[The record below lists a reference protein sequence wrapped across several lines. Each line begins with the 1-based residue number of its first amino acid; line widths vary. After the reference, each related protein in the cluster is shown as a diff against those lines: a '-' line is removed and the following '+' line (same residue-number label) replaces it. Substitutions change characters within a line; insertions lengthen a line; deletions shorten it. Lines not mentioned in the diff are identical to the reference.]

1 MNEIGFGVLL
11 RCGQLV
17 IEASLTLIVGVVVAG
32 VLRRMLGPAGTRHL
46 FGTGIKG
53 LFRGWL
59 AGVLLPVCSLGVI
72 PVAREMRR
80 AGVPGGTVLSFVLA
94 APLLNPISFLYGLT
108 LADPMTIL
116 TFCGFSLL
124 LSTAAGFLWDRVFA
138 GPSDVSE
145 SSERAAL
152 ADAEPLPVYG
162 IKRILSVAVTA
173 IRELTGRDLTYY
185 AMGIFG
191 SALLAGIIPN
201 ASLQNTMK
209 HDDLIS
215 PVLMTLIAVPL
226 FSSPLSG
233 MMKIGLMFD
242 HGNSVGAAFVLF
254 SLGIGTCLGTLLWL
268 ALDFR
273 FQRILPWF
281 LSYVAIILGLAYVTQ
296 PLLDDPRRERI
307 AHTHAFDD
315 YSNPF
320 SSGMGNLEL
329 VLAKW
334 KEKFTPLER
343 PAVYGLAVMFVL
355 GIALRLSRCDGRI
368 EQWLTTPAPKREGKV
383 PQFDVI
389 VPGSVLAGVAIS
401 GLIVFSMASAFLYYP
416 DREQCFAEMVAIH
429 ADAMLAVRTNR
440 PESGNDKTQ
449 EAIRHLE
456 RWDLVA
462 RKLEV
467 GTYLR
472 SFKLTEAQKKSANDL
487 REEIEVVRDYL
498 RDGEIEEAKAA
509 LKKIEDAYR
518 ECKTAYRGE

>member
-1 MNEIGFGVLL
+1 MNEIALGILL
-11 RCGQLV
+11 RFGQLV
-17 IEASLTLIVGVVVAG
+17 IEVSLTLIVGVVVAG
-32 VLRRMLGPAGTRHL
+32 VFRRMVGPAGTRHL
-46 FGTGIKG
+46 FGSGFKG

-80 AGVPGGTVLSFVLA
+80 VGVPGGTVLSFVLA

-108 LADPMTIL
+108 LADPSTIL
-116 TFCGFSLL
+116 TFSAFSLI

-138 GPSDVSE
+138 GSTDGAE
-145 SSERAAL
+145 SADRAAR

-162 IKRILSVAVTA
+162 IKRILSVGVTA
-173 IRELTGRDLTYY
+173 LRELTGRDLIYY
-185 AMGIFG
+185 GIGIVG
-191 SALLAGIIPN
+191 SALLAGLIPF

-209 HDDLIS
+209 HDDLQS
-215 PVLMTLIAVPL
+215 PLVMTLIAVPL

-254 SLGIGTCLGTLLWL
+254 SLGIGVCLGTLVWLTKDFRPARVVPWFCSYVTIIL
-268 ALDFR
+268 AL
-273 FQRILPWF
+273 
-281 LSYVAIILGLAYVTQ
+281 AYLTQ

-320 SSGMGNLEL
+320 SEGMGSPEL

-343 PAVYGLAVMFVL
+343 PAVYGLAAMLAL
-355 GIALRLSRCDGRI
+355 GFTLRLSRSDERI
-368 EQWLTTPAPKREGKV
+368 ERWLTTAAAKPDGKAST
-383 PQFDVI
+383 FDVV
-389 VPGSVLAGVAIS
+389 VPGYVLAGVTIA
-401 GLIVFSMASAFLYYP
+401 GLIAFSVAGAFLYYP
-416 DREQCFAEMVAIH
+416 DREQCFAEMVSIH
-429 ADAMLAVRTNR
+429 ADAVLAVKTNR
-440 PESGNDKTQ
+440 PESGQDKTQ
-449 EAIRHLE
+449 EAIRHFE

-467 GTYLR
+467 GTYIR
-472 SFKLTEAQKKSANDL
+472 SFTLTEAQKKSAYDL
-487 REEIEVVRDYL
+487 REEIEVLRDYL
-498 RDGEIEEAKAA
+498 RDGELDAARDALGKLEKAYQA
-509 LKKIEDAYR
+509 CKRAYAA
-518 ECKTAYRGE
+518 E